1 MSNNRRNV
9 TLLTAAVVL
18 AVFTAVCAVEF
29 PSLPLLAPASQ
40 AVAADVASGD
50 SLTSAGRNADQ
61 LLAAA
66 IRRVLAC
73 SSIVTRMEYSTITP
87 AAAGSGYYLEK
98 GALLRRLE
106 LKLRGVEQASL
117 LQISNGRML
126 WTRCTT
132 QRETMTSETK
142 PPTPLHS
149 PQMHLAELGLPG
161 LLAQLKAEYDLVLVG
176 AGKLADEDVF
186 VLKGV
191 LKRDTLVSRL
201 PQHAAEIRSGAFSA
215 WSELPEGTPAALII
229 ALGREDAVPRRIQ
242 FHAITDGA
250 ALAAW
255 PKLETHETRTID
267 LRDVQLNQ
275 PIASATF
282 VHP

>member
-1 MSNNRRNV
+1 MSNNRRNL

-18 AVFTAVCAVEF
+18 AVLTAVCAIEF
-29 PSLPLLAPASQ
+29 PSLPFFSPAAQ
-40 AVAADVASGD
+40 AVAAEVASGE

-61 LLAAA
+61 LLSDA

-73 SSIVTRMEYSTITP
+73 SSITSRIEYSTTTP

-106 LKLRGVEQASL
+106 LKLRGVEQSSL
-117 LQISNGRML
+117 LQISNGRKL

-142 PPTPLHS
+142 TPTPLHS

-161 LLAQLKAEYDLVLVG
+161 LLSQLQADYDLVLVG

-186 VLKGV
+186 VMKGI
-191 LKRDTLVSRL
+191 LKRETLARRL

-215 WSELPEGTPAALII
+215 WSELPPGTPASLII

-242 FHAITDGA
+242 FQAIIDGA
-250 ALAAW
+250 ALDAW
-255 PKLETHETRTID
+255 PEIETHETRTID

-275 PIASATF
+275 PITSATF